1 MVWLIGNEHEW
12 HQDAHRDDFNFA
24 RGAFD
29 GNELP
34 FRPQPAFVSLR
45 QVLHLIGEQQHQL
58 IAAALEGLTKH
69 DFFRRRLKAW
79 HSISRFSTVLA

>member
-1 MVWLIGNEHEW
+1 MNTVYSSLDKW
-12 HQDAHRDDFNFA
+12 HSRQ
-24 RGAFD
+24 GAFD
-29 GNELP
+29 GNKLP

-58 IAAALEGLTKH
+58 IAAALEGPTKH